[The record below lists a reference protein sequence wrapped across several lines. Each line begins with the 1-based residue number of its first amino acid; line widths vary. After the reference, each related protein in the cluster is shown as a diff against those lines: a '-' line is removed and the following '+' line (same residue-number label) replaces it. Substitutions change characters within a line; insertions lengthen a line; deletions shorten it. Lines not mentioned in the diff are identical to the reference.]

1 MNKEALNAKLAGIN
15 RDISQLGVIHNSLQK
30 QLQQTAERILR
41 KDGERDAVTSL
52 LKEETES
59 VRREDFGL
67 ETSKIKTES
76 VNIADSSKIIPKN
89 IEKA

>member
-15 RDISQLGVIHNSLQK
+15 RDIAQLGVIHNSIQK
-30 QLQQTAERILR
+30 QLRQTAERILR

-76 VNIADSSKIIPKN
+76 VNIADSSKIKM
-89 IEKA
+89 